1 MRGVKGE
8 RGRLPAHPAA
18 LLAGREE
25 CSAVT
30 SSNLMFIWYFGSV
43 KKTENEKKKKIG
55 NALRFEIGLV
65 RCALVSPLLPRHPG
79 AGVGGWTCPGMDACV
94 GGACTAQHPFFECLW
109 GLPASP

>member
-43 KKTENEKKKKIG
+43 KKTENEKKKIG

-79 AGVGGWTCPGMDACV
+79 AGVGVWMCPGMDACV
-94 GGACTAQHPFFECLW
+94 GVACMAQHPFFECLW
-109 GLPASP
+109 GLPPSP

>member
-18 LLAGREE
+18 LLAEREE

-30 SSNLMFIWYFGSV
+30 SSNLMFIWYSGSV
-43 KKTENEKKKKIG
+43 KKTENEKKKIG

-79 AGVGGWTCPGMDACV
+79 AGVGGWMCPGMDACV
-94 GGACTAQHPFFECLW
+94 GVTCMAQHPFSELLW